1 MASVHALLGPG
12 AGVAAGAHA
21 AGPEDRGPYAEQIA
35 LELCRAARPG
45 QTLVSE
51 QFAAAA
57 GRAPHVTG
65 HLVPLGSHLIGETA
79 RPRPVYRLEQ
89 QGVVPDDRPPRTAET
104 VPNNLPRPATA
115 FVGRGEELREAES
128 LLENTQLLTIT
139 GPPGVGKSRVA
150 LRLAGALLGGLGDD
164 GAWFVDLAP
173 ISDVAG
179 VVTALSSVLP
189 WPRVGE
195 LTQATLLNMLASR
208 SALLVLDNGEHLASE
223 VGDFLAHLSGA
234 TPGTRVLFTSRRPT
248 SAPGGETM
256 ALRPMTVPPEDV
268 IDPARLTA
276 YDSVALMDALARL
289 ARPGFRLDVANA
301 AAVGRLCR
309 ILEGSPLAISLA
321 APRLRS
327 MSPVELADRLA
338 GRGALTALA
347 PASTADLRQPSLDT
361 VTEWSY
367 ELLSDDERYAYQ
379 CLSVFWGSFD
389 LEAAESVIGPTSVR
403 PPGFVVDG
411 LVHHS
416 LLEVGEVRGRSDYRM
431 LETIRVHAGRRLAE
445 AGMDAAA
452 RDRHLDWF
460 IELANRYGRLVG
472 GPDDALARR
481 ALNESLANLHAALA
495 WAIET
500 PRAEESARLAL
511 ALGPFWR
518 RTGLWSEA
526 RLWLDR
532 VLALVAGPAPAPPD
546 ETRAELHLL
555 AGVLARDRGDYE
567 AAEALFQRAWAHF
580 EALGSDSGLARSAV
594 ETAVLGVLRFDA
606 SSESLLAGAVTAA
619 KALGERRSVATALEH
634 WGFWSALHDRQE
646 TAAGYY
652 TDALD
657 IYRELGDSLAVAR
670 VLARL
675 GQLAY
680 QAGRHAR
687 SLGLY
692 EEAVTTFRDVGDD
705 AGLAD
710 ALVGLANAAFLAPSQ
725 DVDRARLL
733 CEEAADIQ
741 RRLGSDRDLA
751 WTLYV
756 LAEVTRD
763 LRDLAAS
770 RRAAEESLSLAGQVG
785 VGPLDSLPLFSL
797 AELAYVESDLD
808 TAAARGRQALER
820 AVELG
825 LGLHIMRC
833 LEAAARVCAVRGQ
846 FEAAARLL
854 GHVDGARRRSWPE
867 ERDAVRALHEQATR
881 SARAALGEPSFDT
894 EFGFG
899 ETITVQAA
907 AELALGALAAP
918 EGSGGF
924 DPTGVDIGAVAG
936 EFDGV
941 GSRAALGGHW
951 RVQLLGDVVL
961 SLDGT
966 VFEPRGRAL
975 EQLVKLVALRQP
987 VPVDEVVEVLWPE
1000 APPGMGRQ
1008 RLNNLLARLRRVCG
1022 ILVVRQGETL
1032 RLSPGAEV
1040 DVAAFEQRAAAAL
1053 AAMRSGHA
1061 DAGALCR
1068 DAVVLYR
1075 GELLPADRYEDWT
1088 ASRRVQLGRLYLE
1101 VLDALAEEADSSGRS
1116 GEAVEWLERAI
1127 DAEPLDESRYQR
1139 AAAIMVGQGWRHRAQ
1154 ALALRARR
1162 MADELG
1168 VALPDD
1174 LARLL
1179 PGN

>member
-1 MASVHALLGPG
+1 
-12 AGVAAGAHA
+12 
-21 AGPEDRGPYAEQIA
+21 
-35 LELCRAARPG
+35 
-45 QTLVSE
+45 
-51 QFAAAA
+51 
-57 GRAPHVTG
+57 
-65 HLVPLGSHLIGETA
+65 
-79 RPRPVYRLEQ
+79 
-89 QGVVPDDRPPRTAET
+89 
-104 VPNNLPRPATA
+104 
-115 FVGRGEELREAES
+115 
-128 LLENTQLLTIT
+128 
-139 GPPGVGKSRVA
+139 
-150 LRLAGALLGGLGDD
+150 
-164 GAWFVDLAP
+164 
-173 ISDVAG
+173 
-179 VVTALSSVLP
+179 
-189 WPRVGE
+189 VGE

-208 SALLVLDNGEHLASE
+208 SALLVLDNGEHLAPE
-223 VGDFLAHLSGA
+223 VRGLLADLIA
-234 TPGTRVLFTSRRPT
+234 AAPGIRVIFTSRRSA

-256 ALRPMTVPPEDV
+256 ALRPMPVPPEDV
-268 IDPARLTA
+268 SDPARLTA
-276 YDSVALMDALARL
+276 YDSVALMDALGRL
-289 ARPGFRLDVANA
+289 ARPGFRVDVGNA

-309 ILEGSPLAISLA
+309 ILDGSPLAISLA

-338 GRGALTALA
+338 DRGALTALA
-347 PASTADLRQPSLDT
+347 PTPSADPRQSSLDA

-367 ELLSDDERYAYQ
+367 ELLSDDERDAYQ
-379 CLSVFWGSFD
+379 CLSVFWGQFD
-389 LEAAESVIGPTSVR
+389 LEAAESVIGPTSAR

-416 LLEVGEVRGRSDYRM
+416 LLEVGDVGGRSGYRM
-431 LETIRVHAGRRLAE
+431 LETIRVHAARRLAE
-445 AGMDAAA
+445 ASMEAAA
-452 RDRHLDWF
+452 RDRHLEWF
-460 IELANRYGRLVG
+460 VELANSYGRLVG
-472 GPDDALARR
+472 GHDDALARR
-481 ALNESLANLHAALA
+481 ALNEGLANLHAALE
-495 WAIET
+495 WAIEA
-500 PRAEESARLAL
+500 PRAEAAARLAL

-526 RLWLDR
+526 RQWLDR
-532 VLALVAGPAPAPPD
+532 VLALVAGPAPAPS
-546 ETRAELHLL
+546 EGTQGELRLL
-555 AGVLARDRGDYE
+555 AGMLARDRGDYE
-567 AAEALFQRAWAHF
+567 AAEGLLRRAWAHF
-580 EALGSDSGLARSAV
+580 EAVGSDSGLARSAV

-606 SSESLLAGAVTAA
+606 SSESLLAEAVAAA

-634 WGFWSALHDRQE
+634 LGFWSALHDRQE
-646 TAAGYY
+646 LATGYY
-652 TDALD
+652 ADALGT
-657 IYRELGDSLAVAR
+657 YRELGDSLAVAR

-687 SLGLY
+687 SQALY
-692 EEAVTTFRDVGDD
+692 EEAVTTFRHVGDD

-763 LRDLAAS
+763 LRDVAGS

-825 LGLHIMRC
+825 IGLHTMRC
-833 LEAAARVCAVRGQ
+833 LEAAARVCSGRGQ
-846 FEAAARLL
+846 FQAAARLL

-867 ERDAVRALHEQATR
+867 ERAAVRALHEQATR
-881 SARAALGEPSFDT
+881 STRAALGEASFDAK
-894 EFGFG
+894 FGLG
-899 ETITVQAA
+899 ETMTVPAA
-907 AELALGALAAP
+907 AELALGALGAP
-918 EGSGGF
+918 EGSDGF
-924 DPTGVDIGAVAG
+924 DPTGVDTDAG
-936 EFDGV
+936 EFDGA
-941 GSRAALGGHW
+941 GSRPAPGESW
-951 RVQLLGDVVL
+951 QVQLLGDMVL
-961 SLDGT
+961 SLDGA

-975 EQLVKLVALRQP
+975 GQLVKLVAVLQP

-1000 APPGMGRQ
+1000 APPGVGRQ

-1022 ILVVRQGETL
+1022 SLVVRQGETL

-1040 DVAAFEQRAAAAL
+1040 DVATFEQRAAAAL
-1053 AAMRSGHA
+1053 GAARSGHP

-1075 GELLPADRYEDWT
+1075 GDLLPGDRYEDWT
-1088 ASRRVQLGRLYLE
+1088 ASRRVHLGRLYLE
-1101 VLDALAEEADSSGRS
+1101 LLDALAEEAEASGRS

-1127 DAEPLDESRYQR
+1127 AAEPLDESRYQR

-1162 MADELG
+1162 MTDELG

-1174 LARLL
+1174 LARWL